1 MVMRNF
7 SKHSRQY
14 PTLSQEIIKID
25 GLASTSDQFWRA
37 WKDAVLDLA
46 CDASD
51 QNQLLTLIKRAV
63 SSLCDTLEGPRAVSI
78 LADLA
83 RIVPSSL
90 ELIMKHFEAS
100 FPYWKNSQSGL
111 QLKFFTQNSLNLG
124 LEVPQILEKI
134 IDFLTKKI
142 LLIDLSIRSEDV
154 PFLFPKNL
162 EIPENNLNVL
172 VDAANSENLSG
183 NLKGLGEK
191 YFEEE
196 KAREQEEAQLAR
208 KNHLEQI
215 RDYAMKI
222 DSMLISIFEFIQKA
236 KLKGKSH
243 EIGLFI
249 LISFEKNVILAAKP
263 KFTQFLIFYAAGIDN
278 FVADR
283 LLGSLL
289 AGFFACDSQLSTN
302 GKNGNMNVTNS
313 QAKAKSIFSY
323 SAFMTSFVM
332 KSNSLTEA
340 QLKVV
345 IDLLLEWIGRKIE
358 ALAIFS
364 KSQLEISILA
374 SVFETIFRI
383 YITHPNLFVE
393 DYRFKKAA
401 ELVIDVLPSSIKSHE
416 LFIRSFSIPNSDSCV
431 ASEISA
437 IKPSYMPFESLPLP
451 ESHQFLLNSGLLR
464 E

>member
-7 SKHSRQY
+7 TKHSRQY
-14 PTLSQEIIKID
+14 PTLAQEIIKID
-25 GLASTSDQFWRA
+25 GLASASDQFWRA

-51 QNQLLTLIKRAV
+51 QSQLLTLIKRAV
-63 SSLCDTLEGPRAVSI
+63 TSLCDTQEGPRAVSI

-100 FPYWKNSQSGL
+100 FPYWKNPQSGP
-111 QLKFFTQNSLNLG
+111 QLKNFTRNALNLG
-124 LEVPQILEKI
+124 MELPQILERI

-154 PFLFPKNL
+154 PDLFASTS
-162 EIPENNLNVL
+162 ENNFNLL
-172 VDAANSENLSG
+172 VDAANSEFLSG

-191 YFEEE
+191 YSQEE

-208 KNHLEQI
+208 QNHLEQI
-215 RDYAMKI
+215 RDYASKI
-222 DSMLISIFEFIQKA
+222 DSMLVSIFEFIEKA
-236 KLKGKSH
+236 KLKGKSR

-249 LISFEKNVILAAKP
+249 LISFEKNVILASKP

-278 FVADR
+278 SVADH

-289 AGFFACDSQLSTN
+289 AGFFARDSQLSTTS
-302 GKNGNMNVTNS
+302 KINS
-313 QAKAKSIFSY
+313 SNTQSKAKNIFSY
-323 SAFMTSFVM
+323 SAFMTSYIM

-340 QLKVV
+340 QLNVA

-358 ALAIFS
+358 ALTLFS
-364 KSQLEISILA
+364 KTQIELSILA
-374 SVFETIFRI
+374 SVFEALFRI
-383 YITHPNLFVE
+383 FMTHSNLFIE
-393 DYRFKKAA
+393 DYRLKKAA
-401 ELVIDVLPSSIKSHE
+401 ELVADILPSSIKSHE
-416 LFIRSFSIPNSDSCV
+416 LFKKLFTVPNPDSCDT
-431 ASEISA
+431 SA
-437 IKPSYMPFESLPLP
+437 TKPLYMPFETLPLP
-451 ESHQFLLNSGLLR
+451 ESRLFLLNAGLLR